1 VTASGSPR
9 TAQREVRLEDRYAA
23 TRGSVFLTG
32 VQALCRVP
40 LDTRRV
46 DERHGLKTRAF
57 VTGYQGSP
65 LGTVDFAMRPIRALL
80 DEHGIDFRPGM
91 NEMMA
96 ATAVQGSQSVP
107 DLGSSLDGVTGF
119 WYAKAPGV
127 DQALDAI
134 RHGNLMGT
142 HPNGGVVAFCGDD
155 ATAKS
160 STVPSGSEPVLRSAL
175 VPVLAAADS
184 QDVVDLG
191 LHAVAMSRATGTWSA
206 LKIATN
212 VADGASVVSIG
223 VETFEPVIPVLDG
236 RPYRHQVVTKLAAV
250 SAELQERSL
259 REVRLPLV
267 FEYARLNQLNRIVS
281 APSNR
286 IGVVAAGQTY
296 MEVRQSLFDMGL
308 ADQEALTR
316 AGVRLLKVGLVWPV
330 EPRII
335 REFAAG
341 LDEVIVVE
349 DKGPF
354 LEQLVKDELYNLA
367 QRPRVVGGRD
377 EHDRPLLPA
386 FGAVD
391 ADAVTRVLGPRLLA
405 LGEMPGVRARVAA
418 LARPAR
424 QTLPLSVTRR
434 TPYFCSGCPHNS
446 STKAPEGALMGA
458 GIGCH
463 AMTIFMDTGQA
474 GIVTGLTQMGGEGA
488 QWLGQQQYVDA
499 EHAFQNLGDGTLA
512 HSGLLAIRAN
522 VAAGTNITYKILY
535 NAAVAMTGGQ
545 DAVGGYTVP
554 SLARTLAAEGV
565 RKIVITT
572 DHPEQYR
579 GVRLPPIASV
589 RDRSS
594 LMAAQEELRVVPG
607 TTVLI
612 HDQPCA
618 AELRRKR
625 KRGLAPDP
633 AARVVINERICEG
646 CGDCGKKSNCLS
658 VVPVSTPLGRKT
670 QVHQASCNKDYSC
683 LAGDC
688 PSFMVVTP
696 RRQERDVAA
705 RSRDD
710 APRRPARPAVAPAD
724 LPVPDAL
731 FEADGF
737 AVRITGIGGTGI
749 VTVAQ
754 VLATAAFIEGLS
766 PHSLDQV
773 GLSQKAGPVIS
784 DLKFAAA
791 DRPLSPRLTAGA
803 CDLYLGCDMLV
814 ASEARNLAVAAPD
827 RTVAV
832 VSTADVATG
841 AMIRNPAD
849 AFPERPAIAG
859 AIDAATRG
867 ECNVYLDARSL
878 SEALLGT
885 DQYANMV
892 MTGAAFQAGCLPLAW
907 ASIEQAIELNG
918 VAVEANLQAFRRG
931 RQALAD
937 PSGLAAAIPASA
949 VGLAVIPR
957 PPAPAPE
964 ELVELVGADPGSD
977 LAASA
982 EFRVADLIAYQN
994 ARYARRY
1001 AEVVRRARD
1010 AEVAAGGDGRF
1021 GLAVAFYLHKLMA
1034 YKDEYEVARLA
1045 LDESERSRITA
1056 QFGAGARVAWKLHP
1070 PLLRALGMS
1079 RKITLGPWFAPV
1091 LRVLGWMRHLRGT
1104 RLDPFG
1110 GTRVRRQERQ
1120 LLTEYI
1126 EVVDE
1131 TSLALTSSNH
1141 ALAVQIAELPDMV
1154 RGYEHI
1160 KLANIEAYR
1169 ERLTSLRCELKR
1181 PGGPGLE
1188 ANQNN

>member
-1 VTASGSPR
+1 VTAPSDVQTGWR
-9 TAQREVRLEDRYAA
+9 DVRLEDRYAA
-23 TRGSVFLTG
+23 TSGAVFVTG
-32 VQALCRVP
+32 VQAVCRVP
-40 LDTRRV
+40 IDARRV
-46 DERHGLKTRAF
+46 DERRGLKTRAF

-80 DEHGIDFRPGM
+80 DEHGVDFRPGM

-142 HPNGGVVAFCGDD
+142 HPSGGVVAFCGDD

-175 VPVLAAADS
+175 VPVLATADS

-212 VADGASVVSIG
+212 VADGSSVVSLG
-223 VETFEPVIPVLDG
+223 VEDFEPVIPIIDG
-236 RPYRHQVVTKLAAV
+236 REYRHQVVTKLAAR
-250 SAELQERSL
+250 SAELQEQSL

-267 FEYARLNQLNRIVS
+267 LEYARLNRLNRIVGG
-281 APSNR
+281 PGDR

-296 MEVRQSLFDMGL
+296 MEVRQSLSDMGL
-308 ADQEALTR
+308 ASDEALGR
-316 AGVRLLKVGLVWPV
+316 AGVRLLKVGLAWPL
-330 EPRII
+330 EPGVI

-341 LDEVIVVE
+341 LDEVMVVE

-354 LEQLVKDELYNLA
+354 LEQLVKDELYNLS

-377 EHDRPLLPA
+377 EHGRPLLPA
-386 FGAVD
+386 SGAID
-391 ADAVTRVLGPRLLA
+391 ADAVTRALAPRLLV
-405 LGEMPGVRARVAA
+405 LGDMPGVRARLEA
-418 LARPAR
+418 LTRRVR
-424 QTLPLSVTRR
+424 QVLPLTVARR
-434 TPYFCSGCPHNS
+434 TPYFCSGCPHNT
-446 STKAPEGALMGA
+446 STKAPAGALMGG

-463 AMTIFMDTGQA
+463 AMTIFMDPGQA
-474 GIVTGLTQMGGEGA
+474 GVVTGLTQMGGEGA
-488 QWLGQQQYVDA
+488 QWLGQQQYVTA

-554 SLARTLAAEGV
+554 VLARTLAAEGV

-572 DHPEQYR
+572 DRPEQYR
-579 GVRLPPIASV
+579 GVRLPTIASV
-589 RDRSS
+589 RDRIG
-594 LMAAQEELRVVPG
+594 LMAAQEELRLVPG

-633 AARVVINERICEG
+633 AARVVINERMCEG
-646 CGDCGKKSNCLS
+646 CGDCGQKSNCLS
-658 VVPVSTPLGRKT
+658 VTPVSTPFGRKT
-670 QVHQASCNKDYSC
+670 QIHQASCNKDYSC
-683 LAGDC
+683 LTGDC

-696 RRQERDVAA
+696 RRQRAV
-705 RSRDD
+705 RHGSRNGVPRQ
-710 APRRPARPAVAPAD
+710 APLGPTLAPVTPAD
-724 LPVPDAL
+724 LPAPAAH

-737 AVRITGIGGTGI
+737 ALRITGIGGTGI

-754 VLATAAFIEGLS
+754 VLAVAAFIEGLS
-766 PHSLDQV
+766 PRCLDQV

-784 DLKFAAA
+784 DLKFASA
-791 DRPLSPRLTAGA
+791 DRPLSPRMTVGR

-814 ASEARNLAVAAPD
+814 ASEARNLAVTAPD
-827 RTVAV
+827 RTIAV
-832 VSTADVATG
+832 VSTADVVTG
-841 AMIRNPAD
+841 AMIRNPAE
-849 AFPERPAIAG
+849 AFPDRPAIAG
-859 AIDAATRG
+859 AIDAATRS
-867 ECNVYLDARSL
+867 EYNAYLNARAL

-885 DQYANMV
+885 DQYANMIMV
-892 MTGAAFQAGCLPLAW
+892 GAAFQAGCLPLAW
-907 ASIEQAIELNG
+907 ESIERAIQLNG
-918 VAVEANLQAFRRG
+918 IAVEANLEAFRRG
-931 RQALAD
+931 RQAVAD
-937 PSGLAAAIPASA
+937 PETPTA
-949 VGLAVIPR
+949 VTAPPGSPDCSR
-957 PPAPAPE
+957 PPATAPRE
-964 ELVELVGADPGSD
+964 LAELVELTAADPGGD
-977 LAASA
+977 LAASVDL
-982 EFRVADLIAYQN
+982 RLADLIAYQD
-994 ARYARRY
+994 ACYARRY

-1010 AEVAAGGDGRF
+1010 AEAVAGGDGRF
-1021 GLAVAFYLHKLMA
+1021 ALAVAFYLHKLMT

-1045 LDESERSRITA
+1045 LDEAERSRITG
-1056 QFGAGARVAWKLHP
+1056 QFGPGARVAWKLHP
-1070 PLLRALGMS
+1070 PVLRALGMK
-1079 RKITLGPWFAPV
+1079 RKITLGPSFGAV
-1091 LRVLGWMRHLRGT
+1091 FRLLCWMRRLRGT

-1110 GTRVRRQERQ
+1110 RTQVRRAERE
-1120 LLTEYI
+1120 LVTEYVG
-1126 EVVDE
+1126 VVDE
-1131 TSLALTSSNH
+1131 VSSILAPANH
-1141 ALAVQIAELPDMV
+1141 ELAVQLAELPDMV

-1160 KLANIEAYR
+1160 KLANVEIYR
-1169 ERLTSLRCELKR
+1169 DRLAALRGELGR
-1181 PGGPGLE
+1181 QG
-1188 ANQNN
+1188 